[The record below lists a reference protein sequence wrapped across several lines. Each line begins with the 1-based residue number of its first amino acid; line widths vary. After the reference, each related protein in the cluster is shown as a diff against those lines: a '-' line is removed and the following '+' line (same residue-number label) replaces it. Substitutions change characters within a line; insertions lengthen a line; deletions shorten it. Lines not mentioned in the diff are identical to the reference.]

1 MNWQEREYWIFCDES
16 VQEGPKFSNFFGGV
30 IVPATRHA
38 DVENRLR
45 IAKAEIGF
53 LKEMKWQRVT
63 ERWLDGY
70 QRMIVA
76 FFDVIRAGDLRLRL
90 MFRVTAPDGDNAA
103 GSERHESYFK
113 LYYQFI
119 KHGFGLAHVPDRPDG
134 TRLRLFFDQF
144 PHTRESVLQF
154 KGFLSGL
161 PAAAQLR
168 HAKLHLSP
176 DHIAEVDSKEHVLM
190 QCVDLVLGSM
200 AFRLNDQHMNKP
212 DGARKRGNRTIA
224 KDKLYRHIL
233 GQIHTLKP
241 ALNPKI
247 STAAEPFPEGTWSMP
262 YRHWLFVPKA
272 PDAE

>member
-1 MNWQEREYWIFCDES
+1 MSWQEREYWIFCDES
-16 VQEGPKFSNFFGGV
+16 VQEGPKFSNFFGGA
-30 IVPATRHA
+30 IVPAARHA

-63 ERWLDGY
+63 EQWLEGY

-76 FFDVIRAGDLRLRL
+76 FFDVIRAGDLRMRV
-90 MFRVTAPDGDNAA
+90 MFRASD
-103 GSERHESYFK
+103 SERNQAGGVGRDGSYFK

-119 KHGFGLAHVPDRPDG
+119 KHGFGLAHVPNRPEG

-144 PHTRESVLQF
+144 PHTKESVLQF
-154 KGFLSGL
+154 KGFLGGL

-168 HAKLHLSP
+168 HANLYLSP
-176 DHIAEVDSKEHVLM
+176 DHITELDSKEHVLL

-200 AFRLNDQHMNKP
+200 AFRLNDQHLIRP
-212 DGARKRGNRTIA
+212 EGQRKRGKRTIA

-241 ALNPKI
+241 AFNPKI
-247 STAAEPFPEGTWSMP
+247 STAALPFPKGGWSMP
-262 YRHWLFVPKA
+262 YRHWLFVPKSQSN
-272 PDAE
+272 E